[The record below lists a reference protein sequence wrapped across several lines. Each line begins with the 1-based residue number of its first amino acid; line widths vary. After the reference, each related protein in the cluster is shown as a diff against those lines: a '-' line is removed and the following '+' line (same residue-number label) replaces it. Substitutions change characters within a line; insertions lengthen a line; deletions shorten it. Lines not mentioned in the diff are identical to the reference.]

1 MMTQTRRSRV
11 RAAGLALCGIA
22 VLATTACSATALA
35 APAGPAA
42 SAGSR
47 QPPAAV
53 PVVVNCP
60 GQAQTRPGQYLLTC
74 TVGPYFSGLRWA
86 TWGPSSALASGTY
99 AVDDCSPTCV
109 GGHFHG
115 FPVLVVL
122 WDVQPRPGHAGERY
136 FTEMTV
142 ICTGNHSY
150 QAGGKLYRLPQTWTS
165 QLWQSIGRLA

>member
-1 MMTQTRRSRV
+1 MMTQPRRARV

-22 VLATTACSATALA
+22 VLATTACSATASA
-35 APAGPAA
+35 APAGPA
-42 SAGSR
+42 G
-47 QPPAAV
+47 PAATA

-74 TVGPYFSGLRWA
+74 TLGPVLTGLRWA
-86 TWGPSSALASGTY
+86 DWGSSSALASGTY

-122 WDVQPRPGHAGERY
+122 WDVKPRPGHAGERY

-142 ICTGNHSY
+142 IYTGSHSY
-150 QAGGKLYRLPQTWTS
+150 RADGKLYRLPQTWTS
-165 QLWQSIGRLA
+165 ALWQSVGRLA